1 MVNVNGIFLRLKVN
15 FFQNSFASKGL
26 FPGSDAL
33 NFHNKASPILESG
46 WNMIPNNGQGPHEA
60 IITFLQT
67 EQSTKFYEEKYI
79 R

>member
-33 NFHNKASPILESG
+33 NFHNKASPIVWKE
-46 WNMIPNNGQGPHEA
+46 HD
-60 IITFLQT
+60 
-67 EQSTKFYEEKYI
+67 TK
-79 R
+79 

>member
-1 MVNVNGIFLRLKVN
+1 
-15 FFQNSFASKGL
+15 
-26 FPGSDAL
+26 
-33 NFHNKASPILESG
+33 
-46 WNMIPNNGQGPHEA
+46 MIPNNGQGPHEA